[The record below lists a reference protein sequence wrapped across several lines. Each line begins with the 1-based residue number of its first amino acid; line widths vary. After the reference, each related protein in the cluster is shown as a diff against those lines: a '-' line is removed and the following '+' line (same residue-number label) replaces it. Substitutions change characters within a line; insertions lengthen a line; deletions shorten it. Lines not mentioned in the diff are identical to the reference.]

1 VRLQPLQS
9 PPSWVTPKTPAQI
22 YISFERDTLYFSR
35 WTSIKNRYEFLEY
48 LEEKMK
54 TMPKTVAFDLGHTGS
69 TKDIR
74 PFLPLQTRTLR
85 VAETFIL
92 VLPTEIEGGRCK
104 EIRFNASQC
113 ARLVQ
118 NMMPLELGLL
128 PHWEGLLPHWED
140 LLLEP
145 RSCNH
150 LESFEAVGLELA
162 SFWGKSKALR
172 IRLWEEYGDMGD
184 GGTWG
189 MAGHGGWRHG

>member
-1 VRLQPLQS
+1 LQS
-9 PPSWVTPKTPAQI
+9 PPSWVTLKTPAQI

-92 VLPTEIEGGRCK
+92 VLPTEIEGGRWK
-104 EIRFNASQC
+104 EIRFNASQR

-128 PHWEGLLPHWED
+128 RHWEG

-150 LESFEAVGLELA
+150 LESFETVGLELA

-172 IRLWEEYGDMGD
+172 ICLWEEYGDMGD
-184 GGTWG
+184 GGIG
-189 MAGHGGWRHG
+189 RVEDSRNKSDGDGGVVA